1 MLPRRGDAGPVHPEG
16 SPAWEGSPSPRA
28 SRPRT
33 SRSRLPPQLLEHH
46 RVDRLDAVHP
56 LLEILA
62 AGPAEEGVLELAVE
76 AEAPQTLAQ
85 LRAELL
91 VDGEPLL
98 PGGLAEDRLVQT
110 VDPAQLF
117 ERPSVITPPQVDE
130 NVGEVRIAAVLL
142 DDKERRRLLTP
153 AVAAGGLRGIQALQQ
168 PLGERSAD
176 GPLEGLGE
184 RVHRV
189 LRDQD

>member
-56 LLEILA
+56 LLEIP
-62 AGPAEEGVLELAVE
+62 PARPREARVVELVVE

-85 LRAELL
+85 PRAEVL
-91 VDGEPLL
+91 VDREPLL
-98 PGGLAEDRLVQT
+98 PGGLAED
-110 VDPAQLF
+110 
-117 ERPSVITPPQVDE
+117 
-130 NVGEVRIAAVLL
+130 
-142 DDKERRRLLTP
+142 
-153 AVAAGGLRGIQALQQ
+153 
-168 PLGERSAD
+168 
-176 GPLEGLGE
+176 
-184 RVHRV
+184 
-189 LRDQD
+189 